1 MAIRNTNTKKV
12 DLKRS
17 INSAIQTGNLPA
29 GATLSKFPVY
39 KADVSLGN
47 PNVIGGPTA
56 YPQYP
61 LNTLT
66 EGYIVGLTGDFRD
79 KILTGSFFTIG
90 RGNIRRT
97 YSVKSNLYEP
107 LSDQTTLS
115 LFTTRE
121 DIKPLDEFIG
131 STGYPVPNTDSFLI
145 LNSTVEASKPSSS
158 LLIDFSYKLY
168 PTLTDNFSLEAVWE
182 IAPSVKATRLRWRS
196 VPRVKN
202 ISNLS
207 FSVITPGYYTEIPSA
222 SVISTSGRSAE
233 IQLSGEIFGV
243 NLAAGG
249 TGYTTASAYA
259 FGGNGTG
266 ASFSV
271 GLSGSSV
278 DTITIISGGT
288 YTSVPSIV
296 ITGDGSG
303 ATVSSLVMLVNG
315 VQTLQQG
322 GNYLSAPSVVVD
334 TNYLV
339 STEVE
344 VQASLTLDNGG
355 RVDYVRILDEG
366 SGYTGASVSISGG
379 VINANAIASVI
390 DGKISDI
397 KVVYEGIGYTA
408 ASVTITPT
416 GTGGTGASA
425 YANIDLYSE
434 WQYENPL
441 YLEKTKLI
449 SGLKINIPYEI
460 QVLVSEDERFRGSI
474 KYSDSFYFQYYKS

>member
-17 INSAIQTGNLPA
+17 INSAIQTGNLPD
-29 GATLSKFPVY
+29 GATVSKFPIH

-79 KILTGSFFTIG
+79 RILTGSFFTIG
-90 RGNIRRT
+90 RGNIRKT
-97 YSVKSNLYEP
+97 YSVKSNIYEP

-115 LFTTRE
+115 LFTSRE
-121 DIKPLDEFIG
+121 NISPLDEFIG
-131 STGYPVPNTDSFLI
+131 STGYPVPSADSFLI
-145 LNSTVEASKPSSS
+145 LNSTLEASKPSPS
-158 LLIDFSYKLY
+158 LLVNFSHKLY
-168 PTLTDNFSLEAVWE
+168 LTLTDTFSLEATWE
-182 IAPSVKATRLRWRS
+182 TVPSVKATRLRWRS
-196 VPRVKN
+196 VPRMRNV
-202 ISNLS
+202 SNLS
-207 FSVITPGYYTEIPSA
+207 FSVTTPGYYTEIPSA
-222 SVISTSGRSAE
+222 SIVSTTGRSAQ
-233 IQLSGEIFGV
+233 IQLSGEVFGV
-243 NLAAGG
+243 NLGAGG

-278 DTITIISGGT
+278 DTITVISGGT
-288 YTSVPSIV
+288 YTSAPNVV
-296 ITGDGSG
+296 ITGDGAG
-303 ATVSSLVMLVNG
+303 ATVSSLVMLING

-344 VQASLTLDNGG
+344 VQSSLSLDNGG
-355 RVDYVRILDEG
+355 RVDYIRILDGG

-379 VINANAIASVI
+379 TVNANAIASII

-425 YANIDLYSE
+425 YANVDLYSE
-434 WQYENPL
+434 WHYENPL

-449 SGLKINIPYEI
+449 SGLKTNVPYEI
-460 QVLVSEDERFRGSI
+460 QILVSEDERFRGSI
-474 KYSDSFYFQYYKS
+474 KYSDSFYFQYFKS